1 MKDKMRGFL
10 GFLGLIEDDYGDYGT
25 QVPVRPFSDQ
35 ADNVAEPEWVAPV
48 TPRQNT
54 PSPQRPNGANRQ
66 PTPPSSRTPSI
77 SVLDASGQ
85 STLVRPM
92 ASPGV
97 QRAMSQ
103 QSHDRD
109 VAIFVP
115 RSYDESRRVAD
126 LLRAN
131 RAVVMNV
138 VDLEPSVARRLVDF
152 AAGTCYALGA
162 KIEVLGNGIYLVSPK
177 DVIISPDA
185 KDRLRATNY
194 RELGDAWS

>member
-10 GFLGLIEDDYGDYGT
+10 GFLGLIEDDYGDYGA
-25 QVPVRPFSDQ
+25 QVPARPFTDQ
-35 ADNVAEPEWVAPV
+35 VDNVAEPEWAPPV
-48 TPRQNT
+48 SPRPGAAT
-54 PSPQRPNGANRQ
+54 APRATSPNRPTMA
-66 PTPPSSRTPSI
+66 PASRTPSI

-138 VDLEPSVARRLVDF
+138 VDLDASVARRLVDF